1 MNTELNPLKCL
12 RFADLV
18 QLGIVRNRMTLRRW
32 VLSGYFPKPL
42 RLSSN
47 TIAWRE
53 AEIKSWLEKRER
65 VEYARS
71 PQEAA

>member
-32 VLSGYFPKPL
+32 ILSGHFPKPL

-53 AEIKSWLEKRER
+53 AEVKSWLEKRER
-65 VEYARS
+65 VGA
-71 PQEAA
+71 